1 MGIPSFQKTRCREWL
16 GVRYLGRGRV
26 LVITGACICLLRV
39 SEYVLYGFLQTPF
52 SSEYNAAQLL
62 CVR

>member
-1 MGIPSFQKTRCREWL
+1 
-16 GVRYLGRGRV
+16 VRYLGRGRV